1 MPGIEHQ
8 TFPRLPYRLLSVRVH
23 PGYGALTSGRAPR
36 RDFREFRSSRATTVT
51 SAPRA
56 SSASKI
62 ERPSPRL
69 QPVAMTGRPFSVS
82 SLSGTLI
89 LLCSFVAID
98 LFLGL
103 DTRLVVGMKAA
114 IERHT
119 VKGVL
124 LHEDHELRQV
134 ISLNNS
140 VVDFPQHLA
149 LRVDVGAFW
158 DVHHENRSN
167 WFGAKLPVL
176 AHTVRPPFTQKDPYV
191 VWIRVGLM

>member
-1 MPGIEHQ
+1 MPGIEHR
-8 TFPRLPYRLLSVRVH
+8 TFPRLPYRLLSLRVY

-36 RDFREFRSSRATTVT
+36 RDFREFPFIARHHSYIRTARQQCLENRAAKPAAT
-51 SAPRA
+51 
-56 SSASKI
+56 
-62 ERPSPRL
+62 
-69 QPVAMTGRPFSVS
+69 PVAMTGRPLEF
-82 SLSGTLI
+82 LHSGTLI

-103 DTRLVVGMKAA
+103 DTRLVVGMKAT

-119 VKGVL
+119 VKGAF
-124 LHEDHELRQV
+124 LHEDHDLRQV